1 MNVSKKNLLLSK
13 FALVL
18 VCLGLGAAAQAADL
32 TRAVKVVEGAET
44 HVYVGTQFGQ
54 TLYTFDLDKNGV
66 SACYQG
72 CAEKWPPLL
81 VSDAESRTLVAPLA
95 AILRTSGFHQVT
107 YKGRPVYTYYLDH
120 AEGDDKGDGVGGVWH
135 DIDFPNP

>member
-1 MNVSKKNLLLSK
+1 MNNSTKSSLRSK
-13 FALVL
+13 FALGL
-18 VCLGLGAAAQAADL
+18 ACLGVSAAAQAGDL
-32 TRAVKVVEGAET
+32 TRAVKVIEGTET

-81 VSDAESRTLVAPLA
+81 VSEAESRGLVAPLA
-95 AILRTSGFHQVT
+95 AITRTSGFHQVT

-120 AEGDDKGDGVGGVWH
+120 AEGDDKGDGAGGVWH
-135 DIDFPNP
+135 DIDFVK